1 MVTLYPGVQPGQLG
15 DMILF
20 LHHQKTQVWEFQLG
34 SQCGDEGQGVGV
46 RGPCS

>member
-1 MVTLYPGVQPGQLG
+1 MVTPYPEVQHGQLG
-15 DMILF
+15 DVILF
-20 LHHQKTQVWEFQLG
+20 LHHQQTQVWEFQSG